1 MNNLRGTGVALITPF
16 TNQNKVDFN
25 GLSRLL
31 HFTISEGV
39 DYLVVN
45 GTTAESVTLS
55 KSEKQEILAF
65 VKQQVNNQV
74 PIVFGAGGNCTE
86 EIVESFSSFN
96 LDGVS
101 AILSVSP
108 YYNKP
113 SQEGIFQHYIRI
125 ADICPVPVILYNV
138 PGRTASN
145 ISAETTLRL
154 ANHPNIIGTKEASGN
169 LEQCMQIAKSKPKD
183 FMLISGDDMLT
194 LPMMTFGA
202 EGVISVLANG
212 FPGKFSRMVKLGLDY
227 NFTEASKILFEL
239 VELNPLMYEESNPV
253 GIKAVLDLLG
263 ICNPAV
269 RLPLVEAYP
278 ALKDKLSR
286 LLQPAEA
293 R

>member
-1 MNNLRGTGVALITPF
+1 MNNLRGTGVALVTPF
-16 TNQNKVDFN
+16 TNQHKVDFA
-25 GLSRLL
+25 GLARLL
-31 HFTISEGV
+31 QYTISEGV
-39 DYLVVN
+39 DYLVIN
-45 GTTAESVTLS
+45 GTTAESATLN
-55 KSEKQEILAF
+55 KTEKEEILAF

-74 PIVFGAGGNCTE
+74 PLVYGAGGNCTD
-86 EIVESFSSFN
+86 EIVDAIATLN
-96 LDGVS
+96 LDGIS

-113 SQEGIFQHYIRI
+113 SQEGIFQHYTRI
-125 ADICPVPVILYNV
+125 ADACPVPVILYNV

-154 ANHPNIIGTKEASGN
+154 AQHPNIIGTKEASGN
-169 LEQCMQIAKSKPKD
+169 LEQCMLIAKNKPDD

-194 LPMMTFGA
+194 LPMITFGA

-212 FPGKFSRMVKLGLDY
+212 FPGKFSRMVRLGLEH
-227 NFTEASKILFEL
+227 NFAEASKILFEL
-239 VELNPLMYEESNPV
+239 VDLNPLMYEESNPV

-263 ICNPAV
+263 ICGPSV
-269 RLPLVEAYP
+269 RLPLVAASP